1 MENPVKLDEE
11 LHTLLDAL
19 CREAITAPQHAR
31 LEARLREEPESR
43 EAYLAYVD
51 LHLGLRRLATAE
63 RSAPSDSAGF
73 AALPGTAPSAALV
86 QPASEPLHPAPPSV
100 LGQRTFWL
108 ASALCGAAAAIGLA
122 LFAPGFG
129 PAGGSVAALG
139 HLSDV
144 RFASAAGAK
153 FFGELSPPLDAPLE
167 LARDYVLTGGMVE
180 LAFSSGASA
189 IVESPAVF
197 RILTSTSM
205 GLDVGRC
212 SVHAPPGAEG
222 FRVETP
228 LRSVVDRG
236 TRFAVQVRETSETEV
251 QVVEGIADV
260 YPAAPHPK
268 PGAAPAATAIS
279 AKPSTD
285 NPADGVRLTSRK
297 AGRFA
302 AEGPHTVGAVGEFSA
317 EAYRRGL
324 PDRVVGYE
332 AALGPDGG
340 AETLVGVTVQ
350 RGGTLKSY
358 SAAKLI
364 GVELTSFRSS
374 DEPDRNGHLTSGGP
388 LPHRGDVL
396 ADFALNTGVI
406 NPGGSKSP
414 LTADPVLEASDGAA
428 ATPGFAVRFRTPVV
442 NGPGPDVVFME
453 LQGMTNPP
461 DGDAFHVAPL
471 RVAPGLK
478 AHTVRSFD
486 VTMTS
491 REAKKLSGFH
501 LYQFDQPIRSLAELL
516 TAECRRTPIRLN
528 FRCLAVGIDLSDL
541 GFASGAAVDG
551 LFFQDAADDSNVVD
565 PVFVAGLPV
574 DGVSAP

>member
-1 MENPVKLDEE
+1 MKLDEE
-11 LHTLLDAL
+11 LHLLLDAL

-31 LEARLREEPESR
+31 LEARLRDDPAAR

-51 LHLGLRRLATAE
+51 LHLGLRRLATSERAAPAE
-63 RSAPSDSAGF
+63 PVGF
-73 AALPGTAPSAALV
+73 ATPAGSLLENAPV
-86 QPASEPLHPAPPSV
+86 QPAAEALEHSARSRFRR
-100 LGQRTFWL
+100 RTFWL
-108 ASALCGAAAAIGLA
+108 ASALAGAAAAIGLA

-129 PAGGSVAALG
+129 PAGGSVVTLG
-139 HLSDV
+139 NLSDV

-268 PGAAPAATAIS
+268 PSAAPAAAAGPT
-279 AKPSTD
+279 KPNHE

-302 AEGPHTVGAVGEFSA
+302 AEGHHTVGAVGEFSA

-332 AALGPDGG
+332 AALGADGG

-350 RGGTLKSY
+350 RGGKLHRY

-374 DEPDRNGHLTSGGP
+374 DEPDRNGHLTSGAP
-388 LPHRGDVL
+388 LADRRDVL
-396 ADFALNTGVI
+396 ADLALNTGVI
-406 NPGGSKSP
+406 NPGGSKTP
-414 LTADPVLEASDGAA
+414 LADDPVLQADGASP
-428 ATPGFAVRFRTPVV
+428 ATPGFAVRFRSPVV

-453 LQGMTNPP
+453 LQAMTNPP

-471 RVAPGLK
+471 RFAPGLK

-516 TAECRRTPIRLN
+516 SAECRRTPIRLN

-541 GFASGAAVDG
+541 GFAPGAAVDG
-551 LFFQDAADDSNVVD
+551 LFFQDAADDANVVD
-565 PVFVAGLPV
+565 PVYIAGLPG
-574 DGVSAP
+574 DASAP